1 METPCNVRAGD
12 NDISRDSEF
21 MLRDL
26 TVADLERKVGKE
38 IYVSD
43 WTSVSQHEVNEFGR
57 VTRDPDPIHIDPE
70 FARTNGPFGTTV
82 LFGFQILSL
91 LSFLSRP
98 LRFQH
103 GAGKV
108 GYDLNYGLNRV
119 RFVTP
124 IPVNARFR
132 NHVILKKI
140 EQRKSGD
147 YLITT
152 LNTVELEG
160 ASRPALVAE
169 WLGLL
174 SRHAGAAPAR
184 SAPDASPAPIGL
196 RARKRTPDT

>member
-1 METPCNVRAGD
+1 
-12 NDISRDSEF
+12 
-21 MLRDL
+21 MLRDFTIAAL
-26 TVADLERKVGKE
+26 ARNVGKE
-38 IYVSD
+38 IYVSE
-43 WTSVSQHEVNEFGR
+43 WTSVSQQEVNEFAR
-57 VTRDPDPIHIDPE
+57 VTRDPDPNHIDPD

-91 LSFLSRP
+91 LSFLCHP
-98 LRFQH
+98 LRFKH

-140 EQRKSGD
+140 EQRKNGD

-152 LNTVELEG
+152 LNTIELEG
-160 ASRPALVAE
+160 SERPALVAE

-174 SRHAGAAPAR
+174 SRHAGSGLPR
-184 SAPDASPAPIGL
+184 SALDDSPATAAL
-196 RARKRTPDT
+196 RARKRALDT